1 MAIGTCAYFER
12 EWIAKLPD
20 GVRQKLVIQRYMD
33 DVLGAHSKF
42 DAGAQDAM
50 TDLVS
55 GGCYP
60 APLTLTNDDD
70 AHFLETVIIPTIG
83 NIEFKHWNK
92 NLGGKQ
98 EYYKGKHYHSIG
110 QMTHKIGAIQGTFI
124 RIDRNCSNA
133 KVFNE
138 AIQEKVTELLGLG
151 YPKKLLQNILYNMHT
166 IKDGAMEKHTT
177 QTGGYYQ
184 IFNEYTKQTIN
195 SLWSRKIDPNPVN
208 RPKSVG

>member
-1 MAIGTCAYFER
+1 MVLQITGIPQGDNLSPAMAIGTCAYFER

-133 KVFNE
+133 NVFNE

-166 IKDGAMEKHTT
+166 KGWCNGEAYHADRW
-177 QTGGYYQ
+177 
-184 IFNEYTKQTIN
+184 
-195 SLWSRKIDPNPVN
+195 LLPNIQ
-208 RPKSVG
+208 

>member
-1 MAIGTCAYFER
+1 M
-12 EWIAKLPD
+12 L
-20 GVRQKLVIQRYMD
+20 L
-33 DVLGAHSKF
+33 
-42 DAGAQDAM
+42 
-50 TDLVS
+50 
-55 GGCYP
+55 YP

-133 KVFNE
+133 NVFNE

-166 IKDGAMEKHTT
+166 KGWCNGEAYTT

-195 SLWSRKIDPNPVN
+195 SLWRRKIDQNPVN